1 MRPSHPV
8 SLELGFL
15 SYTPVIS
22 NIGLVTQPQ
31 VLLLSMVLKHHRAS
45 WGQVEKTC
53 GQHGT
58 GHILASHGTNGMQNG
73 HTFFAT

>member
-31 VLLLSMVLKHHRAS
+31 VLLLSMVLK
-45 WGQVEKTC
+45 
-53 GQHGT
+53 QHGEHP
-58 GHILASHGTNGMQNG
+58 GGRWKRHAASMVLGTS
-73 HTFFAT
+73 